1 MGVKKALG
9 FVGFVLCVGL
19 SSTPIQAQEKE
30 SNDKVIW
37 LRNTSFYFTNSFYF
51 GDNMM
56 ADSHR
61 FHNMGGDVKL
71 GIARYKNIGLT
82 LFAGFTKLK
91 VDDTQMLGL
100 ATSSK
105 QVKGGGT
112 IFYQWDISPSSTFK
126 PEIGIYDVSFTSKG
140 YYLDIESMSGTGLL
154 IGTEYQYNVSKGFR
168 AVVGLHYHWNK
179 YNVQAPK
186 QYKNYFERVNSIQLA
201 VGFNF

>member
-1 MGVKKALG
+1 MGIKKTLG
-9 FVGFVLCVGL
+9 LVGIVLCMIL
-19 SSTPIQAQEKE
+19 SITPIQAQEKD

-61 FHNMGGDVKL
+61 VHNMGGDVKL
-71 GIARYKNIGLT
+71 GIVRYKNIGLT

-91 VDDTQMLGL
+91 VNDTEMIGL
-100 ATSSK
+100 VTSSK

-112 IFYQWDISPSSTFK
+112 IFYQWDVTPSSTFK

-140 YYLDIESMSGTGLL
+140 NYLDIESMSGTGLL

-179 YNVQAPK
+179 YSVQSPK
-186 QYKNYFERVNSIQLA
+186 QYKNYFERVNYIQLS